1 MVCICN
7 HIGESLCVR
16 GWFQS
21 QLSALSTVSTE
32 QGKSEKGTQLHK
44 PISLKTQIQIQRTR
58 VRGCRQAQLVPKLRP
73 EKKAGG
79 RKECHRHCHRRGTD
93 TESAAAKQTGG
104 TECLVQ
110 VKSAVCG
117 HRVTTATVCATCIRD
132 ILQVQICSGTMIY
145 CHHIFLSIMA
155 NGRRLRTNTNTT

>member
-1 MVCICN
+1 M
-7 HIGESLCVR
+7 R

-32 QGKSEKGTQLHK
+32 QGKSEKGAQLHK

-79 RKECHRHCHRRGTD
+79 RKECHSTATEVQHCHRRSTD
-93 TESAAAKQTGG
+93 TESAAGKQIGG
-104 TECLVQ
+104 TECLVWC
-110 VKSAVCG
+110 K
-117 HRVTTATVCATCIRD
+117 
-132 ILQVQICSGTMIY
+132 
-145 CHHIFLSIMA
+145 
-155 NGRRLRTNTNTT
+155 

>member
-1 MVCICN
+1 MVCACN

-32 QGKSEKGTQLHK
+32 QGKSEKGAQLRK
-44 PISLKTQIQIQRTR
+44 PIPLKTQIQIQRTR
-58 VRGCRQAQLVPKLRP
+58 VRGCRQAHQLVPKLRP

-110 VKSAVCG
+110 VKSAV
-117 HRVTTATVCATCIRD
+117 
-132 ILQVQICSGTMIY
+132 ILQSVVTV
-145 CHHIFLSIMA
+145 
-155 NGRRLRTNTNTT
+155 